1 MKKTI
6 LHVAVLAVAALPSLS
21 AHAWSREGHR
31 LTALVAQNHL
41 TPVAAQNVKAILG
54 QDSMAD
60 VAPWADE
67 YRNDHP
73 TTGPWHFTDIPG
85 SQERYD
91 RMRDCP
97 APPLDPK
104 AAIRDCSIDRIIY
117 FENQLKNPNLPKD
130 EQLLD
135 LKLLIHLMGDLHQP
149 LHNILEAKGGNNIK
163 VVEFGALN
171 CDGWP
176 CNLHSTWDHGLIDHR
191 NLSEKKYVDLLEATI
206 KKRNLEQEATVGNL
220 VHWANQSHFYAQEA
234 WLPNGS
240 LVNKA
245 YFEKNIVIVDDQ
257 LALGGLRLANALN
270 AIFTTPPPSA
280 ETIK

>member
-21 AHAWSREGHR
+21 AHAWSRGGHR

-54 QDSMAD
+54 RDTMAD

-67 YRNDHP
+67 YRADHP
-73 TTGPWHFTDIPG
+73 ATGPWHFTDIPG

-97 APPLDPK
+97 PPPLDPK
-104 AAIRDCSIDRIIY
+104 AAVRDCSIDRIIY
-117 FENQLKNPNLPKD
+117 LENQLKNPNLPKD
-130 EQLLD
+130 EKLFD
-135 LKLLIHLMGDLHQP
+135 LKLLIHFMGDLHQP

-220 VHWANQSHFYAQEA
+220 VHWANQSHFYAQEG

-245 YFEKNIVIVDDQ
+245 YYDKNIVIVDDQ
-257 LALGGLRLANALN
+257 LALGGLRLAIALN
-270 AIFTTPPPSA
+270 AICTTPPPSA